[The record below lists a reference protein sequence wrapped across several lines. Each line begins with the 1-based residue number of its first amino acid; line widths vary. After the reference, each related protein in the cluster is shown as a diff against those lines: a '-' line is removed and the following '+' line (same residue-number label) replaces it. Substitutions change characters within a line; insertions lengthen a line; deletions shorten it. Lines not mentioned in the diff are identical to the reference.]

1 MLQGLLLRLA
11 LVPVMVLDVVVY
23 VLSLAW
29 LRHLFKKP
37 QGSTLQSVPHGQ
49 ATESHGAPRR
59 SALHSE
65 TLVTG
70 AHRTIFDMT
79 QTAVHEYNDKTAMVS
94 QKFIELRKLH
104 EKDRFP
110 TKIFD
115 DHGLRETSFTQ
126 FGKNLRDFGAGLR
139 KLGMKPIPAMKEG
152 QKFDDLEGPFVMV
165 IFEDTCEQWT
175 TALQGA
181 FSQSMT
187 VATCYATLG
196 QDAVVSAVNE
206 TGATTLFLNWKKA
219 EDFSKLADKMPSLK
233 TIIASTHEMP
243 EGTPTPK
250 ASKGSNVR
258 IVSSDE
264 VLQLGRDNP
273 TDVVPPKPSDVA
285 VIMYTSGSTG
295 APKGVVMRHSQL
307 VAGVSG
313 MAMNLDIR
321 KGQEVFVAYLPLA
334 HILALQV
341 EIGMLY
347 YGVKICYS
355 DPRRLS
361 RTLSLYKPTVFA
373 GVPKVWDSLKGGL
386 EKKLTAKPTIKLIF
400 DVLLQ
405 WKRWL
410 LRVGLDSPVS
420 NIFFRA
426 VTKKIFGGVPR
437 FGVSGGGPISS
448 RLHEFCRACFCCPL
462 IQGYAL
468 TETCVGGCFQ
478 ALDDTRASVVGP
490 PVPCVEIMLQSEP
503 DIKDSAGLPY
513 LHTDTTGSKGE
524 VVLGRGEICFRGPCV
539 STGYYKLPDKT
550 AEEFDKDGWFHSGD
564 IGQFTA
570 DGVIQIVDRK
580 KNLVKLRGGEY
591 VQVESMEVSF
601 GQSPFVSA
609 VCVVANGDL
618 DAPLAIVNADNEYLE
633 KWASKNNMRYDDL
646 EDLADKKETRS
657 AVVKSMVDAGR
668 DAGLTSL
675 ELRIKDCCVIVGEE
689 WGPGN
694 GMTASMKI
702 DRKQIFKIHENA
714 LNEMLK
720 RNGVEP

>member
-11 LVPVMVLDVVVY
+11 LVPIMVLDVVLY

-29 LRHLFKKP
+29 LRHLFKP
-37 QGSTLQSVPHGQ
+37 QGSSTMQSVPYGE

-70 AHRTIFDMT
+70 EHRTIYDMT

-115 DHGLRETSFTQ
+115 HHDLRETSFTQ

-139 KLGMKPIPAMKEG
+139 KLGMKPIPAMKKG
-152 QKFDDLEGPFVMV
+152 QKVDDLEGPFVMV

-196 QDAVVSAVNE
+196 QDAVISAVNE

-250 ASKGSNVR
+250 SKGSNVR

-341 EIGMLY
+341 EIGLLY
-347 YGVKICYS
+347 YGGKICYS

-361 RTLSLYKPTVFA
+361 KTLSLYKPTIFA
-373 GVPKVWDSLKGGL
+373 GVPKVWDLLKGGL
-386 EKKLTAKPTIKLIF
+386 EKKMTATPTIKLIF
-400 DVLLQ
+400 DALLQ
-405 WKRWL
+405 WKRGL

-426 VTKKIFGGVPR
+426 VTKKVFGGVPR

-448 RLHEFCRACFCCPL
+448 RLHEFCSACFCPL

-478 ALDDTRASVVGP
+478 DLDDTRAFVVGP

-539 STGYYKLPDKT
+539 STGYYKLPGKT
-550 AEEFDKDGWFHSGD
+550 AEEFDQDGWFHSGD
-564 IGQFTA
+564 IGQFTS

-609 VCVVANGDL
+609 VCVVASGDL
-618 DAPLAIVNADNEYLE
+618 DAPLAIVNADNKYLE
-633 KWASKNNMRYDDL
+633 QWASENSVRYDDL

-675 ELRIKDCCVIVGEE
+675 ELRIKDCCVIVGDE

-694 GMTASMKI
+694 GMTASMKL
-702 DRKQIFKIHENA
+702 DRKQVFKIHENA

-720 RNGVEP
+720 RNGVEPS